1 MQKIA
6 ILTSGGDAPGM
17 NACLRAVVRVAA
29 HERID
34 VLGVRHGYTGLIAGD
49 FRPLGPRDVSNTI
62 QRGGTFLGTSRSEA
76 FRTAEGRA
84 RAAENL
90 RKAGVTGLIVVGG
103 DGSFRGA
110 HLLNQESGLA
120 VVGVPGTIDNDVFGS
135 DETIG
140 YDTAVNTALDAIDKL
155 RDTAASHS
163 RIFFVEVMGRNA
175 GFLAL
180 DSAIGGGAE
189 EVIIPEEICD
199 IDTICDRLRAGLQRG
214 KESSIIVVAE
224 GDELGGAVPIATRF
238 AEALGLEA
246 KTTILGHIQRGGSP
260 TARDRVLASRL
271 GAAAVQ
277 ALRDGHTDVM
287 VGEVAGRIVRTPLP
301 DTWNRRKPIDDSLLQ
316 LARILAT

>member
-1 MQKIA
+1 
-6 ILTSGGDAPGM
+6 
-17 NACLRAVVRVAA
+17 
-29 HERID
+29 
-34 VLGVRHGYTGLIAGD
+34 
-49 FRPLGPRDVSNTI
+49 
-62 QRGGTFLGTSRSEA
+62 
-76 FRTAEGRA
+76 
-84 RAAENL
+84 
-90 RKAGVTGLIVVGG
+90 
-103 DGSFRGA
+103 
-110 HLLNQESGLA
+110 
-120 VVGVPGTIDNDVFGS
+120 
-135 DETIG
+135 
-140 YDTAVNTALDAIDKL
+140 
-155 RDTAASHS
+155 
-163 RIFFVEVMGRNA
+163 MGRNA